1 MQKNKNERKIKM
13 KKYVKPELFY
23 ERYELSQ
30 HIADC
35 QWEMQMANENVCQ
48 AEPDQDPFFAPLE
61 GGNLFT
67 ETAGCQIQN
76 WEKYCYQPGSVG
88 DIKVHIS

>member
-1 MQKNKNERKIKM
+1 M

-35 QWEMQMANENVCQ
+35 QWEMNYANGESCV
-48 AEPDQDPFFAPLE
+48 AKPDQDPFFLPLDW
-61 GGNLFT
+61 GNLFT
-67 ETAGCQIQN
+67 EKPRCDIDDWQN
-76 WEKYCYQPGSVG
+76 YCYQTGSTG
-88 DIKVHIS
+88 DIKVCIS

>member
-1 MQKNKNERKIKM
+1 M

-35 QWEMQMANENVCQ
+35 QWEMNLATKEACE
-48 AEPDQDPFFAPLE
+48 ALPDQDPFFLPLDW
-61 GGNLFT
+61 GKLFIEDSRCT
-67 ETAGCQIQN
+67 ITDWQQ
-76 WEKYCYQPGSVG
+76 YCYQPGNAA
-88 DIKVHIS
+88 DIKVFIS

>member
-1 MQKNKNERKIKM
+1 M

-35 QWEMQMANENVCQ
+35 QWEMNHATKESCV
-48 AEPDQDPFFAPLE
+48 ALPDQDPFFLPLDW
-61 GGNLFT
+61 GTLFT
-67 ETAGCQIQN
+67 EQPRCDN
-76 WEKYCYQPGSVG
+76 VDWENYCYQTGNSGNV
-88 DIKVHIS
+88 KVFVS

>member
-1 MQKNKNERKIKM
+1 M

-35 QWEMQMANENVCQ
+35 QWEMNMAEKETCV
-48 AEPDQDPFFAPLE
+48 AEPDQDPYFLPLSF
-61 GGNLFT
+61 GTLFSDQPR
-67 ETAGCQIQN
+67 CDHID
-76 WEKYCYQPGSVG
+76 WEQYCYQTGTPGKYK
-88 DIKVHIS
+88 IFIS